1 MGFRL
6 HVARTYRVEYGSTE
20 AFNYAVEEFHT
31 LLSALSVPYTGD
43 DYDDEFEIDKEDWFK
58 GIGKL
63 RNLANLRE
71 DERENITSALQGLG
85 CTVEEAIEL
94 FEAYIR
100 ESDQGNYYMH
110 FRFL

>member
-6 HVARTYRVEYGSTE
+6 HVARVHKVEYGSTE

-31 LLSALSVPYTGD
+31 LLSALSVPFSGD
-43 DYDDEFEIDKEDWFK
+43 EYDDEFEIAKEDWCNA
-58 GIGKL
+58 IGKL
-63 RNLANLRE
+63 RNLTNLRE
-71 DERENITSALQGLG
+71 DDQENITDALNGLG
-85 CTVEEAIEL
+85 CSLEEAIEL

-110 FRFL
+110 FCFL